1 MNMSLPILK
10 YCDNKHIYDAA
21 IYDTC
26 PYCKKEKERRAGLE
40 AGIQGPGGTYN
51 TGVEDPSLQ
60 QSGFSSGSSS
70 SPYAPESEVSPLP
83 YGPGSESSPL
93 PYGSE
98 AESSPMP
105 YGSGTGYSPSPYS
118 PYSEEDEEDDNT
130 VLLDSEQVTKSS
142 PLPYSAGT
150 GTSSSPYS
158 AGSGSTSSPY
168 DAGSGYSSSPYST
181 GTGYSTSPY
190 SPNSEEEDEDD
201 NTVLLEG
208 EEETKPS
215 PLPYRP
221 GRVPYSAGSESSPLP
236 YSVGTGSASSTLL
249 HSESEDNTGAA
260 QSSYVQNTAA
270 QRESAS
276 NTANQNIVSQSEGTG
291 GLDSHNT
298 DHNTDA
304 PYPASQS
311 AEPRKPASQSTET
324 RNPASQS
331 AGIREE
337 EETSDKRVIGWLV
350 CTSMRKEYG
359 RSIEICE
366 GDNIICFDGRSLRS
380 RPKMESGMRV
390 YGRIIYYEPYKKFV
404 FQKYPKETGS
414 INGQML
420 NSSTYLSAFDRISI
434 GDVDLIFVPLIGDR
448 FSWE

>member
-1 MNMSLPILK
+1 M
-10 YCDNKHIYDAA
+10 
-21 IYDTC
+21 
-26 PYCKKEKERRAGLE
+26 
-40 AGIQGPGGTYN
+40 
-51 TGVEDPSLQ
+51 
-60 QSGFSSGSSS
+60 
-70 SPYAPESEVSPLP
+70 
-83 YGPGSESSPL
+83 
-93 PYGSE
+93 
-98 AESSPMP
+98 
-105 YGSGTGYSPSPYS
+105 
-118 PYSEEDEEDDNT
+118 
-130 VLLDSEQVTKSS
+130 
-142 PLPYSAGT
+142 
-150 GTSSSPYS
+150 
-158 AGSGSTSSPY
+158 
-168 DAGSGYSSSPYST
+168 
-181 GTGYSTSPY
+181 
-190 SPNSEEEDEDD
+190 
-201 NTVLLEG
+201 LLEG

-221 GRVPYSAGSESSPLP
+221 GRVPYSAGRESSPLP
-236 YSVGTGSASSTLL
+236 YSAGTGSASSTLL

-304 PYPASQS
+304 PYSASQS

-420 NSSTYLSAFDRISI
+420 NTSTYLSAFDRISI